1 MIETL
6 IILLLGYKST
16 VQPHNPSCVVVCF
29 VANPQLVGIML
40 TVKTIDNEHSPY
52 TCKIYMLIWKQVI
65 VRLKI
70 KDQQN
75 YSPIIDAGELYA
87 HGHCVKLNT
96 LWSEFFPETKC
107 THYFSSR
114 CILIRVTSMHY
125 WIWFPLAL
133 ISINYMFCGLLTK
146 VAIDFMLALITSLFS
161 FVPVVT
167 GSGMSRCA
175 ETCFV
180 AHAVKLFVSQLT
192 VFHSSRFLQD
202 SKILTCEMPIYSM

>member
-1 MIETL
+1 
-6 IILLLGYKST
+6 
-16 VQPHNPSCVVVCF
+16 
-29 VANPQLVGIML
+29 
-40 TVKTIDNEHSPY
+40 
-52 TCKIYMLIWKQVI
+52 
-65 VRLKI
+65 
-70 KDQQN
+70 
-75 YSPIIDAGELYA
+75 
-87 HGHCVKLNT
+87 
-96 LWSEFFPETKC
+96 
-107 THYFSSR
+107 
-114 CILIRVTSMHY
+114 
-125 WIWFPLAL
+125 
-133 ISINYMFCGLLTK
+133 MFCGLLTK